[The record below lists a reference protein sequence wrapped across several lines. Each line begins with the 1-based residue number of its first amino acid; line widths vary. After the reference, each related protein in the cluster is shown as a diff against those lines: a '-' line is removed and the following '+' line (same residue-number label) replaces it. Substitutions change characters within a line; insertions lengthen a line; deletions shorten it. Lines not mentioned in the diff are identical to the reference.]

1 MKPEPVEAPVTVA
14 AVLVLLG
21 HEPVSAGRD
30 NFDAPVIRFAPSAAA
45 DLHRYQATK
54 RQLEQSFRRRALGDE
69 DDNED
74 Q

>member
-45 DLHRYQATK
+45 DLHRYRATK
-54 RQLEQSFRRRALGDE
+54 LQLEQRLRRGPIGDV
-69 DDNED
+69 DDDE
-74 Q
+74 